1 MPWASLFNLH
11 NYGPGSMASVA
22 EAQGTVVGQASALA
36 RLNSV
41 ATGAG
46 SMPLAK
52 ATRLKNSPAVLTG
65 SGSVVQAL
73 PKARARVEAVIKVN
87 DLSQDD
93 VTGAVLE
100 AEIESGYSLRKIL
113 RLMSSVLLGRAS
125 GGPGSPVFRDI
136 NNTKD
141 RVTGTADSSGNRTAA
156 TYDPD

>member
-1 MPWASLFNLH
+1 M
-11 NYGPGSMASVA
+11 
-22 EAQGTVVGQASALA
+22 
-36 RLNSV
+36 
-41 ATGAG
+41 
-46 SMPLAK
+46 
-52 ATRLKNSPAVLTG
+52 
-65 SGSVVQAL
+65 
-73 PKARARVEAVIKVN
+73 
-87 DLSQDD
+87 SQDD